1 MLECWSVGVLECW
14 SVGVLECWS
23 VGVLECWSAAPS
35 RNCTRVAVGDAERVE
50 EDLLRMAGLIH
61 VRSRRSAPT
70 VPTGS
75 VKTNPVSSPKK

>member
-1 MLECWSVGVLECW
+1 
-14 SVGVLECWS
+14 
-23 VGVLECWSAAPS
+23 
-35 RNCTRVAVGDAERVE
+35 VE